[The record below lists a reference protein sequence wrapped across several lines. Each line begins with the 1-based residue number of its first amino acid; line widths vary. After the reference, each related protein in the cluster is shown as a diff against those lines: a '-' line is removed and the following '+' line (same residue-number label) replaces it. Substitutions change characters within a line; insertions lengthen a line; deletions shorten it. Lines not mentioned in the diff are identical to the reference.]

1 MELREDIAK
10 LEEMIASIKK
20 QPEPVKEDKYVE
32 GSRMYKGYDMKWLR
46 GEPQHPEFYLVAEY
60 DKKYGKVE

>member
-32 GSRMYKGYDMKWLR
+32 GSRMYKR
-46 GEPQHPEFYLVAEY
+46 GTSAPRILFSCRVR
-60 DKKYGKVE
+60 